1 MSRFVQCRSVR
12 VAGLFLSIFL
22 LLSLFNTDAHSQ
34 DRAAPERVKETATCA
49 SCKKVS
55 LNLELGAGEVS
66 ITPMTDSGSSGAYA
80 TADIFYSPRKFRY
93 SWEIGQNG
101 ETAELDAKSETR
113 SGRNFDGR
121 DENNW
126 DIQISQKFP
135 ITLNLEIG
143 AADAVI
149 DLGGVRIEEAH
160 LDIGASSAEIT
171 FLEPNP
177 IRCREFELNSGAAGV
192 SIEKFAN
199 LHAEAAVI
207 EIGAASLDID
217 LGGTQQGETT
227 LDLSVGVGSC
237 DIIVPLDLPLRVEGA
252 DDSWFSTVDI
262 PRRRM
267 HRVSKG
273 VYETDSFETAKDR
286 MIIMLSV
293 GMGSVDFKFR

>member
-1 MSRFVQCRSVR
+1 MSRIFKGRSAR
-12 VAGLFLSIFL
+12 VAGL
-22 LLSLFNTDAHSQ
+22 LLSPLFLVTIFNANGHAQ
-34 DRAAPERVKETATCA
+34 DRSAPERVKETANCA
-49 SCKKVS
+49 SCKKLS
-55 LNLELGAGEVS
+55 LNFELGAGEVS
-66 ITPMTDSGSSGAYA
+66 ITPMADSFSSGAYA

-93 SWEIGQNG
+93 SWETRQNG
-101 ETAELDAKSETR
+101 EIAELDADSETR
-113 SGRNFDGR
+113 SGHHIDRLE
-121 DENNW
+121 ENNW
-126 DIQISQKFP
+126 DIQISQKLP
-135 ITLNLEIG
+135 VTLNLEIG

-149 DLGGVRIEEAH
+149 DLGGIRIEEAH

-177 IRCREFELNSGAAGV
+177 VRCREFELNSGAAGV
-192 SIEKFAN
+192 SIERFAN
-199 LHAEAAVI
+199 LHAEEAAI
-207 EIGAASLDID
+207 EIGAASLDLD

-227 LDLSVGVGSC
+227 LDLSVRVGSC

-286 MIIMLSV
+286 MIITLSV